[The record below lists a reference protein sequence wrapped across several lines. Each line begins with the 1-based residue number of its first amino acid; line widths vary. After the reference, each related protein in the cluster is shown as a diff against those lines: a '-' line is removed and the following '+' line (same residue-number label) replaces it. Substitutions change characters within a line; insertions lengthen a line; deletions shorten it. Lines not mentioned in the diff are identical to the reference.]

1 LALKEA
7 VTLRSVV
14 EPAQQNRLLPENEEN
29 QLAARLVV
37 SGLDLKWVLY
47 IIQIFHLYIQIGELG
62 GKFTSKYD

>member
-1 LALKEA
+1 MALKEA

-37 SGLDLKWVLY
+37 SGLDLTWVLY
-47 IIQIFHLYIQIGELG
+47 
-62 GKFTSKYD
+62 D